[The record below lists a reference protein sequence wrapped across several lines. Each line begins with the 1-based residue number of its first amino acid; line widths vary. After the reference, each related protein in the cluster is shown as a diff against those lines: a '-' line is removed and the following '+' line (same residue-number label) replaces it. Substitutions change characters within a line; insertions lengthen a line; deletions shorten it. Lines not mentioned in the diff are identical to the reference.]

1 LILLWIIRVGNTMGR
16 NTNIAII
23 GCGWTGLRHA
33 IAYRLCGA
41 NVSWAVV
48 LDKRRASAIA
58 RSQPDTHVVQDAQ
71 VALEDPAV
79 DAVSM
84 CLPSALHAEMAI
96 LAAQAGKHI
105 LCEEP
110 IATTLED
117 ADAMVAAADEN
128 GVTLMIGA
136 NARFNPLYRNMKELP
151 QEGVIGEPALVR
163 LNRETYLLG
172 SQHTDPESESLFDEG
187 VMMSRGVQDI
197 DIMQIVVGDI
207 NTIHASR
214 APQRIHQ
221 AYTDDTSIATLG
233 FAGGAVGTLTES
245 CASGRL
251 ETVNGKELH
260 TFRVDGE
267 LGRLYSPDPRSLQ
280 LFSFR
285 DDYLVNGWPMRKDIH
300 VPEADTVLLEV
311 MHFLKCI
318 QTGQEPTTSG
328 RLQRRSLELVMA
340 AYRSMG
346 TGIPVN
352 IGYVAIGV

>member
-1 LILLWIIRVGNTMGR
+1 MILLWIIRVGNTMGG

-41 NVSWAVV
+41 NVSWAVDV
-48 LDKRRASAIA
+48 DKRRATAIA
-58 RSQPDTHVVQDAQ
+58 RSQPDTHVVQDAR
-71 VALEDPAV
+71 VVLEDPAV
-79 DAVSM
+79 DAVSI
-84 CLPSALHAEMAI
+84 CLPTALHAEMAI

-128 GVTLMIGA
+128 SVTLMIGA
-136 NARFNPLYRNMKELP
+136 NARFNPLYPNMTELL

-163 LNRETYLLG
+163 LNRETHLLG

-197 DIMQIVVGDI
+197 DIMQMVVGEI
-207 NTIHASR
+207 NSIHASR
-214 APQRIHQ
+214 APQRIHR

-233 FAGGAVGTLTES
+233 FAGGAVGTLMES

-251 ETVNGKELH
+251 ETV
-260 TFRVDGE
+260 DGE
-267 LGRLYSPDPRSLQ
+267 LGSLYSPDPRSLQ

-285 DDYLVNGWPMRKDIH
+285 DDYLVNGRPMRKDIH
-300 VPEADTVLLEV
+300 VPEADTFLLEV
-311 MHFLKCI
+311 MHLLKCI

-328 RLQRRSLELVMA
+328 R
-340 AYRSMG
+340 
-346 TGIPVN
+346 
-352 IGYVAIGV
+352 